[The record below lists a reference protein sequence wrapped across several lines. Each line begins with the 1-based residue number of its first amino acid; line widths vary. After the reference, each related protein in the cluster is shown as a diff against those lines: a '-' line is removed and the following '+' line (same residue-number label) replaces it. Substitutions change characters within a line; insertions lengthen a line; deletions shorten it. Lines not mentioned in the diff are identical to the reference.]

1 MGFCNA
7 FDEHLAAA
15 GPAAIFLRD
24 HEGLYRFDASWTRD
38 AWERNPG
45 PHERRLTWTLVR
57 DHATGFVARVLVSSP
72 TLLPIHPRGD
82 VRAFDTEDA
91 AEAALIELGTPPVA
105 TEPWC

>member
-7 FDEHLAAA
+7 FDERLASD

-45 PHERRLTWTLVR
+45 PHDIQTVFVLVR
-57 DHATGFVARVLVSSP
+57 DHATGFVARLLVSSP
-72 TLLPIHPRGD
+72 TLLQAHPRGD
-82 VRAFDTEDA
+82 VKAFPTEAD
-91 AEAALIELGTPPVA
+91 AEAYLQTLGSLAVSA
-105 TEPWC
+105 DAW